1 MLSLNIKRSRESDHR
16 KLSEVTEPEPL
27 IRIVT
32 IKQWKT
38 LVMTTARTRKT
49 KKLNGKRQDED
60 VEKIAVLK
68 ILDEGVNNKEHE
80 WQHQQ

>member
-1 MLSLNIKRSRESDHR
+1 MTNKKRA
-16 KLSEVTEPEPL
+16 KVTEPEPL

>member
-1 MLSLNIKRSRESDHR
+1 
-16 KLSEVTEPEPL
+16 
-27 IRIVT
+27 
-32 IKQWKT
+32 
-38 LVMTTARTRKT
+38 MTTARTRKT